1 MIFGVCKMIR
11 FIIGFLV
18 MLGASSLTDVEPT
31 VSLLNIFGLAVL
43 GISLMASGTIAL
55 RKKEFENN

>member
-1 MIFGVCKMIR
+1 MIR

-43 GISLMASGTIAL
+43 GISLMASGTIAM